1 MNISLLLDMAVEGFG
16 DRQAIGRRGQSI
28 SYAELRA
35 RSVAACDLLAT
46 DAISQVAYVGLNSIS
61 LPIALFASSFL
72 GRTFTPLNY
81 RLPDATLAQLVQ
93 RTAPSTVIVDEEMA
107 HRVPTSGGIS
117 KVLRSSFEAACRR
130 TGVVDRPDIEIE
142 GNDVAVMLFTSG
154 TTGVPKAAMLKH
166 SNLLSYVIS
175 TVELGCADEE
185 EAALVSVPPYHIA
198 GISALITG
206 LYAGR
211 RIVHLS
217 AFDEAEW
224 VTVAESEKITHA
236 MVVPTML
243 QRILDEIERRK
254 ITLPFLKHLSYGGGR
269 MPLPIVERAMQFLPH
284 VDFVNAYGLTETSS
298 TISILSPDDH
308 RRAMRGDDA
317 SARKR
322 LTSVGKPL
330 PHIDLEVRDPSG
342 KILAAG
348 AVGEVWVRGE
358 QISGEYVGQRAVK
371 NDGWFPTKDRG
382 WLDEEGY
389 LFIDGRMDDVI
400 VHGGEN
406 ISPGEIE
413 DVLRAHDAVADAAV
427 FGLPDE
433 EWGERI
439 VAVVIPKGDPTENA
453 LKAWVKERLRSTR
466 TPSSI
471 FFSEML
477 PYNETGKLLRRILQ
491 EQYAAGDGCVEISN
505 P

>member
-1 MNISLLLDMAVEGFG
+1 MNISLLLDMAVESFG
-16 DRQAIGRRGQSI
+16 DRPALGRRGQSI

-35 RSVAACDLLAT
+35 YSKTAQELLAREAANRVT
-46 DAISQVAYVGLNSIS
+46 YIGLNSMS
-61 LPIALFASSFL
+61 LPVALFASSFL

-81 RLPDATLAQLVQ
+81 RLPDATLARLVL
-93 RTAPSTVIVDEEMA
+93 RTAPTTAIVDDEMA
-107 HRVPTSGGIS
+107 HRMPALAGVS
-117 KVLRSSFEAACRR
+117 KITRTTFEGAYRR
-130 TGVVDRPDIEIE
+130 AEGTGPGDGET
-142 GNDVAVMLFTSG
+142 GNDDVAVMLFTSG
-154 TTGVPKAAMLKH
+154 TTGEPKAATLKH
-166 SNLLSYVIS
+166 HNLLSYVIA
-175 TVELGCADEE
+175 TVELGSAEE
-185 EAALVSVPPYHIA
+185 DEAALVSVPPYHIA
-198 GISALITG
+198 GISALLSG

-211 RIVHLS
+211 RIVHLP

-224 VTVAESEKITHA
+224 VSTVDSEKITHA

-254 ITLPFLKHLSYGGGR
+254 LSLPTLGHLSYGGGR
-269 MPLPIVERAMQFLPH
+269 MPLPIVERAMRILPH

-308 RRAMRGDDA
+308 RRAMHADDA
-317 SARKR
+317 AARKR
-322 LTSVGKPL
+322 LASVGRPL
-330 PHIDLEVRDPSG
+330 PHIELEIRDPMG
-342 KILAAG
+342 N
-348 AVGEVWVRGE
+348 AVPIGTPGEVWVRGD
-358 QISGEYVGQRAVK
+358 QIAGEYVDRKAIK
-371 NDGWFPTKDRG
+371 TDGWFPTKDFG
-382 WLDEEGY
+382 CLDGEGY
-389 LFIDGRMDDVI
+389 LFIDGRLDDII

-413 DVLRAHDAVADAAV
+413 DVLRSHDAVVDAAV

-439 VAVVIPKGDPTENA
+439 VAVVVPKGDPSENA

-471 FFSEML
+471 FFSDML

-491 EQYAAGDGCVEISN
+491 ARYAAGAVE
-505 P
+505 